1 MSWKKFA
8 GPTILAGIAILLLLA
23 ININGNMKYDEGDTV
38 DPNFLTSSC
47 CMGLLSI
54 LSCLSSIVWFSFALG
69 MRSDKTVFLEG
80 GPDNSR
86 HSSAHVA
93 SDSQSNVASSGIGG
107 GAVSY
112 VREKIAIEKSEGDT
126 ARMVGFLVIF
136 GSIAMFALMVL
147 LGFISILMSLGPG
160 LGFSGGTCNDTCES
174 IWAGAVLSKWI
185 SLLLFPCGL
194 IALARPW
201 SWSAEDIPSA
211 AVKVIPVI
219 VAGIALIAVIS
230 YGVPALIVLLIA
242 GIVWSIYFQMED
254 VKKVISF
261 IVAGIALISVIAF
274 GGPALIVLLVAGMAW
289 LIYYQME
296 DVELKALKLD
306 EVNEL
311 VWTIST
317 PLILVAAIALIF
329 EFGFYSLFGRFG
341 RYGMFGIG
349 AFALLIIA
357 AFVPLVVCVIVVALF
372 VILSKLNFVG
382 TDGDWGTL
390 DLINSVY
397 SDIFSDE
404 DDAPESEH
412 EFVSESEEGW
422 WEGQSE

>member
-8 GPTILAGIAILLLLA
+8 GPAILAGIAILILLA
-23 ININGNMKYDEGDTV
+23 ININGNTKYDEGDTV
-38 DPNFLTSSC
+38 DPEFIRTSC

-54 LSCLSSIVWFSFALG
+54 LSCLSSIVWLSFALG
-69 MRSDKTVFLEG
+69 MKSEKTVFLAG
-80 GPDNSR
+80 DPGNSQ
-86 HSSAHVA
+86 HSSVPVA
-93 SDSQSNVASSGIGG
+93 SDSQSNVVPSTIGG

-126 ARMVGFLVIF
+126 ARMVGFLFIF

-160 LGFSGGTCNDTCES
+160 LGFSGGTCSNTCES
-174 IWAGAVLSKWI
+174 IWSGAVLSKWI

-201 SWSAEDIPSA
+201 SWSAEDMRNV
-211 AVKVIPVI
+211 AVKVIAVI
-219 VAGIALIAVIS
+219 AAGIALIAVIS
-230 YGVPALIVLLIA
+230 
-242 GIVWSIYFQMED
+242 
-254 VKKVISF
+254 
-261 IVAGIALISVIAF
+261 F
-274 GGPALIVLLVAGMAW
+274 GGPALIVLLIAGMAW

-311 VWTIST
+311 VWTISL
-317 PLILVAAIALIF
+317 PLILVAIIASVF
-329 EFGFYSLFGRFG
+329 EFGFFFLFGWTS
-341 RYGMFGIG
+341 IAG
-349 AFALLIIA
+349 AVLVAILLV
-357 AFVPLVVCVIVVALF
+357 FLPLVVCVVVGALIM
-372 VILSKLNFVG
+372 ILSKLNLVG
-382 TDGDWGTL
+382 TDGEWGML
-390 DLINSVY
+390 DLIKSVY
-397 SDIFSDE
+397 SDISDIFNEE